1 MAKAALACAPNSVG
15 DELPMRLGP
24 ILAAAALAS
33 LLAAC
38 SQSQNKGGETS
49 PSAAAPAAP
58 EPTDAE
64 KQAILASYPAPYN
77 TADLANGKAKFAL
90 CQSCHTITPGGANMT
105 GPNLHGVFGRK
116 SASKE
121 DYKYSDALKG
131 AGFVWDA
138 DHLSK
143 WLEQPQTF
151 LPGTKMTF
159 AGLKDPKDRT
169 DLIGYLMVETGHKA
183 Q

>member
-1 MAKAALACAPNSVG
+1 
-15 DELPMRLGP
+15 MRLGP

-33 LLAAC
+33 LTAAC
-38 SQSQNKGGETS
+38 SQSQDKSSES
-49 PSAAAPAAP
+49 AAPSAAAPAAP
-58 EPTDAE
+58 EASDAE
-64 KQAILASYPAPYN
+64 KQALLASYPAPYS

-105 GPNLHGVFGRK
+105 GPNLHGVFGKK
-116 SASKE
+116 SASNP
-121 DYKYSDALKG
+121 DYKYSDALKA

-138 DHLSK
+138 DHLSQ
-143 WLEQPQTF
+143 WLEKPQTF

-159 AGLKDPKDRT
+159 AGLKEAKDRT
-169 DLIGYLMVETGHKA
+169 DLIAYLMVETGHKA